1 MEIFKNG
8 DEKKS
13 IFNAF
18 NFLDIR
24 EDTMIEWRGEAY
36 QNQCSQMMKWLG
48 FQNMGN
54 MGMMNMGG

>member
-24 EDTMIEWRGEAY
+24 EDTMIEWRSEAY
-36 QNQCSQMMKWLG
+36 KNQCNQIRKWLG
-48 FQNMGN
+48 FWDMGI
-54 MGMMNMGG
+54 MNDNFNPM